1 MAQSSQAKQLTQD
14 LSEQI
19 GSVFVGSEQIVHNL
33 LIGFFG
39 SLHVLIE
46 DIPGVGK
53 TTLAMSLARST
64 GLDFGRIQFTPD
76 VLPGDILGMT
86 VWSIEK
92 HDFLFKPG
100 AIMHQFIL
108 ADEINRASARTQSSL
123 LEAMQEEKVTIDG
136 VTHRLPEPFFV
147 IATQNPISFTGTFL
161 LPESQADRFGLSFS
175 IGYPEADNEIRI
187 LERFREK
194 NPLNELSAVAD
205 SAQIISLRHDVG
217 TVHVERSVMDYLVR
231 VAAATRENR
240 KIKLGMS
247 PRATQH
253 LLRAS
258 QCEAM
263 LQGREF
269 VIPEDVL
276 SVARLVIPHRL
287 VLAGEA
293 RMENMSAIAVVE
305 EILSTIRLPTGI

>member
-1 MAQSSQAKQLTQD
+1 MAQSATQLTQR
-14 LSEQI
+14 LGAQI

-76 VLPGDILGMT
+76 ILPGDILGMT
-86 VWSIEK
+86 VWSVEK
-92 HDFLFKPG
+92 HDFLFKAG
-100 AIMHQFIL
+100 AIMHQFVL

-123 LEAMQEEKVTIDG
+123 LEAMQEEKATVDG
-136 VTHRLPEPFFV
+136 VTHPLPAPFFV
-147 IATQNPISFTGTFL
+147 IATQNPVSFTGTFL

-175 IGYPEADNEIRI
+175 IGYPETENEIKI
-187 LERFREK
+187 LERFRES
-194 NPLNELSAVAD
+194 NPLARIEPVAT
-205 SAQIISLRHDVG
+205 AQEIIALRREVG
-217 TVHVERSVMDYLVR
+217 SIHVERSVMDYLVR
-231 VAAATRENR
+231 VAAATRDNP

-253 LLRAS
+253 LLRAA

-276 SVARLVIPHRL
+276 SVAPLVIPHRL
-287 VLAGEA
+287 VLSGEA
-293 RMENMSAIAVVE
+293 KMQNMSSLAVVE
-305 EILSTIRLPTGI
+305 EILSKIQLPTGI